1 MALGPV
7 GQIHIS
13 VTDIDTSV
21 AFYRDVLGIPL
32 LFQVPDMPMA
42 FFASGDVRL
51 LPGRAGKPRVPQQGR
66 ALLHGDRHRC
76 RVQAAPGPARAVV
89 HRRAP
94 CGPPRRQWRAVDDFH
109 QRPGR
114 PLDRPH
120 ATARVVFHDDVNSG
134 WDRSVA
140 DEARATAGAEQ
151 SAERLLPGPASR
163 TGRPWANAP
172 GRNYADR
179 PMLWMGNTC
188 IRRSAPSSSS
198 RPTGLTR

>member
-51 LPGRAGKPRVPQQGR
+51 YLGVPGKSRIPQQGG

-76 RVQAAPGPARAVV
+76 RVRAAPGPARAVV

-94 CGPPRRQWRAVDDFH
+94 CGPPRRQWRALDDVH
-109 QRPGR
+109 PRPG
-114 PLDRPH
+114 
-120 ATARVVFHDDVNSG
+120 
-134 WDRSVA
+134 
-140 DEARATAGAEQ
+140 
-151 SAERLLPGPASR
+151 
-163 TGRPWANAP
+163 
-172 GRNYADR
+172 
-179 PMLWMGNTC
+179 
-188 IRRSAPSSSS
+188 
-198 RPTGLTR
+198 